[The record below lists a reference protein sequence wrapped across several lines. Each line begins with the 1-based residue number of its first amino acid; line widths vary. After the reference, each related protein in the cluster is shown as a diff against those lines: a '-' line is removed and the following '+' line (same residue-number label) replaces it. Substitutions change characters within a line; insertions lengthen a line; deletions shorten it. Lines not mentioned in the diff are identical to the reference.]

1 MKVGVKMMAEMTMEM
16 VASKI
21 PEKKVTVNVVHPEC
35 KVEAEAEAA
44 IKPEETARVMM
55 AQVVMLKMVIR
66 VQVDVADEADVGINH
81 PDVVDGVVAAEA
93 EAFQIVN
100 SQMGQ
105 VVQVDPALAEM
116 WVDSKAVLIHG
127 LIPMS
132 RSLATIPGTLE
143 APTLVLAMGVV
154 VVVAVE
160 AVVHVVNVLTAEVV
174 EAGDMVSLTKMPL
187 IMLVIGEMTS
197 LKPMSGIMKSIL
209 VH

>member
-1 MKVGVKMMAEMTMEM
+1 MKVGVKMMAGTTMEM
-16 VASKI
+16 EASKI

-66 VQVDVADEADVGINH
+66 VQVDVVDEADVGINH
-81 PDVVDGVVAAEA
+81 PDVVDEVVAAEA

-132 RSLATIPGTLE
+132 KSLTTIPGTLE

-154 VVVAVE
+154 VAAAE

-174 EAGDMVSLTKMPL
+174 EAVDTVSLTKMPL

-197 LKPMSGIMKSIL
+197 LKPMSGIMKNIL